1 MRVSLRALAVAF
13 LAGLLCPGA
22 APAANILVWDGGQS
36 HSGIDAAVTRLQ
48 ALGHTVT
55 RVSTVPGNLSP
66 YDTLWALDYYNGP
79 DAADERAMVAAFL
92 TSNRGVY
99 AQFEWDCCTASQ
111 TNWMAAAGPLV
122 VQPFVISGSQGV
134 TADAVAEPGELF
146 GLTTTPNALPF
157 LQVNATANIST
168 LPAPSVVYRLNG
180 IGVVGAYAGAQLASG
195 KGCLV
200 LSGDIEQLFGA
211 PQANAWIQNA
221 QAFLQPCVA
230 NQGPSCGDG
239 VLGAG
244 EECDDGNGT
253 GGDGCSTTCTVE
265 SGWACAANPSA
276 PPASTCSWVCPD
288 EGSACSAGVGACL
301 SAGTI
306 VCSGPNTAV
315 CSAVPGTPSPEV
327 CDGLDNDCDGLVD
340 ETCANV
346 SASKTVAGGFA
357 LIGSVATYTITLTN
371 SGPGTQGDN
380 PGDELTDVLPP
391 TLSLVSA
398 QATSG
403 SVVASTATNT
413 VTWNGTI
420 PPGGSV
426 TVTIEARVLPEAAGT
441 TVRNQGTAAFDA
453 DGNGTNESSTP
464 TDDPRL
470 GGSADPTDL
479 AAAAAGAV
487 PVLSRTGLLGLLA
500 LLGGVGVW
508 VLGRRGA

>member
-1 MRVSLRALAVAF
+1 MRASFRVLAVAF
-13 LAGLLCPGA
+13 LVGVLSPGA
-22 APAANILVWDGGQS
+22 ARAANVLVWDGGQS
-36 HSGIDAAVTRLQ
+36 HPGIDAAVARLQ

-66 YDTLWALDYYNGP
+66 FDTLWALDFYNGP
-79 DAADERAMVAAFL
+79 DAVDERAMVAAFL
-92 TSNRGVY
+92 ASNRGVY

-122 VQPFVISGSQGV
+122 VQPFVISGSQGT
-134 TADAVAEPGELF
+134 TANAVAEPGEAF
-146 GLTTTPNALPF
+146 GLTTTPNALPL
-157 LQVNATANIST
+157 LQINATANLST
-168 LPAPSVVYRLNG
+168 LPAASVVYRLG
-180 IGVVGAYAGAQLASG
+180 GTAVVGAYAGTQLASG

-221 QAFLQPCVA
+221 QAFLQPCVV
-230 NQGPSCGDG
+230 NQAPACGDG

-244 EECDDGNGT
+244 EECDDGNT
-253 GGDGCSTTCTVE
+253 APGDGCSTTCTVE

-276 PPASTCSWVCPD
+276 PPASACAWVCPN
-288 EGSACSAGVGACL
+288 EGSACSAGVGACR

-306 VCSGPNTAV
+306 VCSGPNAAV

-346 SASKTVAGGFA
+346 SATKTVSGFPVIGA
-357 LIGSVATYTITLTN
+357 LATYTVVLTN

-380 PGDELTDVLPP
+380 PGDEFTDALPA
-391 TLSLVSA
+391 TLALVSA
-398 QATSG
+398 RATG
-403 SVVASTATNT
+403 GTVVAGPGTNT
-413 VTWNGTI
+413 VTWNGAI

-426 TVTIEARVLPEAAGT
+426 TITIEARVLPNAGGT
-441 TVRNQGTAAFDA
+441 TIRNQGSAAFDA
-453 DGNGTNESSTP
+453 DGNGTNETSVP

-479 AAAAAGAV
+479 AIGSAGVV
-487 PVLSRTGLLGLLA
+487 PVLSRAGLLGLLA
-500 LLGGVGVW
+500 LLGGIGVW